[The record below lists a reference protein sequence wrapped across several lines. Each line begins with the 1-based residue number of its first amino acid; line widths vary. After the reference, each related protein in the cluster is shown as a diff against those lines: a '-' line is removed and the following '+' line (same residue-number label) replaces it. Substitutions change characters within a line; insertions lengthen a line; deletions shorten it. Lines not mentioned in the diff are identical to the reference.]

1 MEDQDSPGTEEDSD
15 YGPNEGQR
23 EIPFN
28 ASKSVGWAESAT
40 EKKSGTSKVNH
51 PPTGDGLDAGRKNG
65 VDECNRDITPIDLSA
80 RQLGPIGPTRI
91 G

>member
-40 EKKSGTSKVNH
+40 EKESGTSKINPA
-51 PPTGDGLDAGRKNG
+51 PPWGGLGETAIRL
-65 VDECNRDITPIDLSA
+65 RS
-80 RQLGPIGPTRI
+80 R
-91 G
+91 